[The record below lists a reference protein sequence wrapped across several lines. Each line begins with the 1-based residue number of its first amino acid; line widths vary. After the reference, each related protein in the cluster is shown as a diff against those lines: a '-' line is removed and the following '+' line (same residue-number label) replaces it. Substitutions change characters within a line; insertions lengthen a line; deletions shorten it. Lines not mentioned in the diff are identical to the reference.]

1 MKKFLSR
8 VLISSLLCGAVPALA
23 DDDHGSSSSSSGGGG
38 GGSSSGA
45 AIGIAVGGVAI
56 AGLIGYLIYRAN
68 KDKDKDQGLPKA
80 EDPFAVPSSETA
92 TTNSPPSSSTG
103 AASGGIGSNQKLE
116 F

>member
-1 MKKFLSR
+1 MNKLLSR
-8 VLISSLLCGAVPALA
+8 VLISSLLCGAMPAFA
-23 DDDHGSSSSSSGGGG
+23 DDDQSSSSSGG

-68 KDKDKDQGLPKA
+68 KDKDQGLPKA
-80 EDPFAVPSSETA
+80 EDPFAVQPNETA
-92 TTNSPPSSSTG
+92 TTNVPQTLSTG

>member
-8 VLISSLLCGAVPALA
+8 VLISSLLCGSMPAFA
-23 DDDHGSSSSSSGGGG
+23 DDDHGSSSSGGGG

-68 KDKDKDQGLPKA
+68 KDKDQGLPKA
-80 EDPFAVPSSETA
+80 EDPFAAPSNETA
-92 TTNSPPSSSTG
+92 TTNAPPSSSTG

>member
-1 MKKFLSR
+1 MKKLLSR
-8 VLISSLLCGAVPALA
+8 VLITSLLCSSMPAFA
-23 DDDHGSSSSSSGGGG
+23 DADSSSSSSSSSGGG

-68 KDKDKDQGLPKA
+68 KDKDQGLPKA
-80 EDPFAVPSSETA
+80 EDPFAPQPSENV
-92 TTNSPPSSSTG
+92 TNSASHSSSLG
-103 AASGGIGSNQKLE
+103 ASSGGIGSNQKLE

>member
-1 MKKFLSR
+1 MKKLVSR
-8 VLISSLLCGAVPALA
+8 VLITSVLCTSVPAFA

-38 GGSSSGA
+38 GGSSAGA

-68 KDKDKDQGLPKA
+68 KDKDQGLPKA
-80 EDPFAVPSSETA
+80 EDPFAPQPNETSA
-92 TTNSPPSSSTG
+92 NNASQSSS
-103 AASGGIGSNQKLE
+103 SGIGSNQKLE

>member
-1 MKKFLSR
+1 MKKLLSR
-8 VLISSLLCGAVPALA
+8 VLITSLLCGSMPAFA
-23 DDDHGSSSSSSGGGG
+23 DDDSSSSSGGG

-68 KDKDKDQGLPKA
+68 KDKDQGLPKA
-80 EDPFAVPSSETA
+80 EDPFAPQPSESA
-92 TTNSPPSSSTG
+92 TNSMSQSPSLGTS
-103 AASGGIGSNQKLE
+103 SGGIGSNQKLE

>member
-8 VLISSLLCGAVPALA
+8 LLITSVLCGSMPAFA
-23 DDDHGSSSSSSGGGG
+23 DDNHSSSSSSSGGG

-56 AGLIGYLIYRAN
+56 ASLIGYLIYRAN
-68 KDKDKDQGLPKA
+68 KDKDQGLPKA
-80 EDPFAVPSSETA
+80 EDPFAPQPTEMS
-92 TTNSPPSSSTG
+92 TNSAPQSSSG
-103 AASGGIGSNQKLE
+103 GMPSGGIGSNQKLE

>member
-1 MKKFLSR
+1 MKKLLSR
-8 VLISSLLCGAVPALA
+8 LLISSMLCGAIPAFA
-23 DDDHGSSSSSSGGGG
+23 DEDHGSSSGGG

-68 KDKDKDQGLPKA
+68 KDKDQGLPKA
-80 EDPFAVPSSETA
+80 EDPFAAQPSETA
-92 TTNSPPSSSTG
+92 SNNMPQAPSTG
-103 AASGGIGSNQKLE
+103 GGIGSNQKLE

>member
-1 MKKFLSR
+1 MKKLLSLL
-8 VLISSLLCGAVPALA
+8 LISSMLCGSIPAFA
-23 DDDHGSSSSSSGGGG
+23 DDDHGSSSSSGGGGG

-68 KDKDKDQGLPKA
+68 KDKDQGLPKA
-80 EDPFAVPSSETA
+80 EDPFAAQPSETA
-92 TTNSPPSSSTG
+92 STNMPQSPSTG
-103 AASGGIGSNQKLE
+103 GGIGSNQKLE

>member
-1 MKKFLSR
+1 MKKLLSR
-8 VLISSLLCGAVPALA
+8 VLITSLLCGSMSVFA
-23 DDDHGSSSSSSGGGG
+23 DDDSSSSSSSSGGG

-68 KDKDKDQGLPKA
+68 KDKDQGLPKA
-80 EDPFAVPSSETA
+80 EDPFAPQATETA
-92 TTNSPPSSSTG
+92 TNAVPQASSGVTS
-103 AASGGIGSNQKLE
+103 SGGIGSNQKLE